1 LLRVLRDRGKKP
13 NYINFRPTSF
23 QILLQFQN
31 LKKTHESFIQSNPTK
46 SLMMVKVIELLM
58 VVVLARV
65 DGSMV
70 VMMFG

>member
-1 LLRVLRDRGKKP
+1 
-13 NYINFRPTSF
+13 
-23 QILLQFQN
+23 
-31 LKKTHESFIQSNPTK
+31 
-46 SLMMVKVIELLM
+46 MMVKVIELLM